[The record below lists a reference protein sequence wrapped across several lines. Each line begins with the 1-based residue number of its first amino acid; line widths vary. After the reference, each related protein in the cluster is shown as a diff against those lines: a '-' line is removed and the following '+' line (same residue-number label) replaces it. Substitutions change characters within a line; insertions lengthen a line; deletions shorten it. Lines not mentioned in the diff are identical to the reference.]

1 MLLTIQHL
9 DFAYQDEWI
18 FKDWSASLRRS
29 EICHLKGANGEGKS
43 TLLRIIAGILRPH
56 AGDVLVNLSH
66 GYKNKIAYVGH
77 RLGLHPNLSVR
88 ENLCYGFSEN
98 NVVDM
103 HQYLD
108 ELQLHHC
115 LDKETHIL
123 SQGQAHKIALIQML
137 LYRSQLW
144 LLDEPFANLDDAG
157 EQWLWD
163 KIKAHQDQKGAI
175 IFTAHQKHVSN
186 VVEWQL

>member
-9 DFAYQDEWI
+9 DFSYQDEWI
-18 FKDWSASLRRS
+18 FKDWSATLRHS
-29 EICHLKGANGEGKS
+29 EICHLKGANGQGKS

-56 AGDVLVNLSH
+56 AGKVMVNGH
-66 GYKNKIAYVGH
+66 DAYKHKIAYVGH
-77 RLGLHPNLSVR
+77 RLGLHPDLTVR
-88 ENLCYGFSEN
+88 ENLCYGFSEDN
-98 NVVDM
+98 INDM

-108 ELQLHHC
+108 ELHLHHC
-115 LDKETHIL
+115 LDKEVHIL

-144 LLDEPFANLDDAG
+144 LLDEPFANLDDEG
-157 EQWLWD
+157 EVWLWD
-163 KIKAHQDQKGAI
+163 KINAHQVDEGSV
-175 IFTAHQKHVSN
+175 IFTAHQKHVDN